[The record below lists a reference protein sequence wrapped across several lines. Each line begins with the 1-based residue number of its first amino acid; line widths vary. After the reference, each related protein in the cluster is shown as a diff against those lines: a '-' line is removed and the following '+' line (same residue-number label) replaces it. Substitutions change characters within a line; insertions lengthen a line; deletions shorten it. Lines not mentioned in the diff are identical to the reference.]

1 MIMVV
6 VFDVRKRINAWH
18 FHYDLFL
25 KMVIVNREG
34 KNDHDNSSIIY
45 KNVSTVSRAFI
56 VKVEM

>member
-25 KMVIVNREG
+25 KMVIVNRVE
-34 KNDHDNSSIIY
+34 KMIMIIAIY
-45 KNVSTVSRAFI
+45 YIKNVSTVSRAFI